1 LVFERSNINI
11 DKTRNVMENPS
22 VCGVALQDYLI
33 EMEEFHGGRSPGMP
47 GHGIL
52 FRDTGE

>member
-1 LVFERSNINI
+1 
-11 DKTRNVMENPS
+11 MENPS